1 MSTLRLL
8 LADDHALVRA
18 GMLALLSEL
27 PGVTVVAETGDGR
40 EALRLIRERKPDI
53 ALLDISMPGLN
64 GLELAARVAQEH
76 PATRVIIVSMHSD
89 DESVRR
95 ALVAGAAG
103 YLLKNSD
110 RSELELALNTV
121 ARGDTW
127 LSPSLTK
134 RVVAAYAQGARAA
147 ADGPFEVL
155 TPRQREVLQLVA
167 EGHSNKEIASR
178 LALAPLVQ
186 RPPAAVETTCF
197 RVAQEALTNV
207 MRHAQAHVV
216 DVELSAANGKLQLI
230 VRDDGRGF
238 DVPAARKRAA
248 HGGSQGLL
256 SMQERVALAG
266 GDLEIDS
273 APGRGT
279 TVRARL
285 PLTAGSDT

>member
-1 MSTLRLL
+1 MSALRLL
-8 LADDHALVRA
+8 VADDHALVRA

-64 GLELAARVAQEH
+64 GLEVAARVAQEH
-76 PATRVIIVSMHSD
+76 PATRVIMVSMHGD

-110 RSELELALNTV
+110 RSELELALTTV

-127 LSPSLTK
+127 LSPSLTT

-147 ADGPFEVL
+147 ADGGGPFEVL

-178 LALAPLVQ
+178 LQVALKT
-186 RPPAAVETTCF
+186 VETHRTELME
-197 RVAQEALTNV
+197 RLGIHGVAGL
-207 MRHAQAHVV
+207 
-216 DVELSAANGKLQLI
+216 
-230 VRDDGRGF
+230 VRYAIQ
-238 DVPAARKRAA
+238 V
-248 HGGSQGLL
+248 GL
-256 SMQERVALAG
+256 VHP
-266 GDLEIDS
+266 DS
-273 APGRGT
+273 
-279 TVRARL
+279 
-285 PLTAGSDT
+285 

>member
-40 EALRLIRERKPDI
+40 EALRLIRERKPDV

-64 GLELAARVAQEH
+64 GLEVAARVAQEH
-76 PATRVIIVSMHSD
+76 PATRVIIVSMHGD

-134 RVVAAYAQGARAA
+134 RVVAAYAQGARGPGEGG
-147 ADGPFEVL
+147 GPFEVL

-178 LALAPLVQ
+178 LQVALKTVETHRTDLMERLGIHGVAGLVRYAIQVGLVQ
-186 RPPAAVETTCF
+186 P
-197 RVAQEALTNV
+197 
-207 MRHAQAHVV
+207 
-216 DVELSAANGKLQLI
+216 
-230 VRDDGRGF
+230 
-238 DVPAARKRAA
+238 
-248 HGGSQGLL
+248 
-256 SMQERVALAG
+256 
-266 GDLEIDS
+266 DS
-273 APGRGT
+273 
-279 TVRARL
+279 
-285 PLTAGSDT
+285 

>member
-1 MSTLRLL
+1 MSALRLL
-8 LADDHALVRA
+8 VADDHALVRA

-40 EALRLIRERKPDI
+40 EALRLIRERRPDI
-53 ALLDISMPGLN
+53 ALLDISMPGMN
-64 GLELAARVAQEH
+64 GLEVAARVAQEH
-76 PATRVIIVSMHSD
+76 PATRVIIVSMHAD

-95 ALVAGAAG
+95 ALVNGAAG

-147 ADGPFEVL
+147 PDGPFEVL

-178 LALAPLVQ
+178 LQVALKT
-186 RPPAAVETTCF
+186 VETHRTELME
-197 RVAQEALTNV
+197 RLGIHGVAGL
-207 MRHAQAHVV
+207 
-216 DVELSAANGKLQLI
+216 
-230 VRDDGRGF
+230 VRYAIQ
-238 DVPAARKRAA
+238 V
-248 HGGSQGLL
+248 GL
-256 SMQERVALAG
+256 VHP
-266 GDLEIDS
+266 DS
-273 APGRGT
+273 
-279 TVRARL
+279 
-285 PLTAGSDT
+285 